1 VYGVRYSIQR
11 KVVNHEMATPGLK
24 PESRPPLSRERVL
37 RTAITL
43 ADEGGIESLTMRKL
57 AQRLGVEAMSLYHY
71 VAKKDDIL
79 DGIMDIVVGEIDLPA
94 KGSDWKA
101 AIRQIAISAHEVLS
115 RHPWAASL
123 MFSTGDSP
131 ARLRYMESILATFRE
146 AGFSPDLTHHA
157 YHALDSHIIGFTL
170 WVVSFSFD
178 PDDLP
183 ELASNFLRE
192 LPLDKYPYLA
202 EHIEQHME
210 PGPEDGGEFAFG
222 LDLLLDGLERL
233 RDTG

>member
-1 VYGVRYSIQR
+1 
-11 KVVNHEMATPGLK
+11 MAPASVK
-24 PESRPPLSRERVL
+24 PEPRPALSRERVL

-71 VAKKDDIL
+71 VTKKDDIL
-79 DGIMDIVVGEIDLPA
+79 DGIMDIVVAEIDLPA
-94 KGSDWKA
+94 EDSDWKA

-123 MFSTGDSP
+123 MFSTAANP
-131 ARLRYMESILATFRE
+131 ARLRYMESILATFRKG
-146 AGFSPDLTHHA
+146 GFSPDLTHHA

-178 PDDLP
+178 TDDLP
-183 ELASNFLRE
+183 ELASTFLRE
-192 LPLDKYPYLA
+192 LALDEYPYLA
-202 EHIEQHME
+202 EHIEQHMAE
-210 PGPEDGGEFAFG
+210 PGAEDEGEFAFG